1 MRGLGTMA
9 EETQQVND
17 SLTGS
22 VAINVS
28 RQVPTGVSNISDVI
42 AKNLAAIRPSS
53 ALVVQQTTPRKEV
66 LSGEYDLKTVQRVL
80 DIESYFSRSIT
91 KKRSVVLKEGYRLKC
106 KDQNIKDQMYSR
118 FMEMEYVSGIPF
130 SLFMRDL
137 VNEMLIFNNVFINKI
152 RNEKSTSAKPAQL
165 ADGKK
170 RQPIAALRIL
180 PTPFIEIKVDKKG
193 KVIEYQVVNGG
204 KIIEKL
210 KPEDVIHAYRSRK
223 RGALIGT
230 PELIPVIDDI
240 MALRRIEDNVETL
253 VYRHAVPF
261 LVVSVGT
268 EKMPA
273 KVISPDGTSELDL
286 ARQVI
291 EGTEPGHAMIF
302 PERYKVEV
310 VGSKSSAIDVAPYLS
325 HFKKRV
331 FAGLSMSAYD
341 FGETDSANR
350 GSGEGLSLDFIDYCK
365 DVQRD
370 ISIFIDMLLREMLV
384 EIVGPERAFDLT
396 TEVKFSFNE
405 IDPHRR
411 TREENATVQLFTSN
425 LIDIDMAH
433 ERLEIEGEVDISKT
447 FAAIIGSITRDAQS
461 ATNEA
466 TSKTTPSN
474 QHSSTSVQN
483 SAGYSVQASKRLSR
497 SILKDSSKL
506 HEITKELAKEH
517 NISCQLASAVLY
529 MADAASGNNKDPL
542 VADIAFNNAI
552 KTILISIGEKD

>member
-1 MRGLGTMA
+1 MMA

-370 ISIFIDMLLREMLV
+370 VSIFIDILLREMLI
-384 EIVGPERAFDLT
+384 EIVGPERAFDVA

-411 TREENATVQLFTSN
+411 TREENETVQLFTSN

-483 SAGYSVQASKRLSR
+483 SAGYSVQASKRLSK

-552 KTILISIGEKD
+552 KTILFSIGEKD